1 MNIQDLYQSMGYF
14 MGVPL
19 FLVCALVVSNIFMV
33 IAWYAHLRH
42 KHVGIRKII
51 FISWGIALFEYIFHV
66 TGSRLAY
73 GEVTLPQLKILQ
85 ELVSLC
91 AFVVFARLYL
101 KEKMH
106 PQQAL
111 GFVLVIASVVF
122 IYSGA

>member
-1 MNIQDLYQSMGYF
+1 MGLQNLYQNMGYF

-19 FLVCALVVSNIFMV
+19 FLVCALIVSNIFMV

-42 KHVGIRKII
+42 KQVGIRKII

-66 TGSRLAY
+66 TGSRMAY
-73 GEVTLPQLKILQ
+73 GEVNLPQLKILQ
-85 ELVSLC
+85 EFIGLC
-91 AFVVFARLYL
+91 TFIVFARLYL

-106 PQQAL
+106 VQQAV
-111 GFVLVIASVVF
+111 GFILVIASVVF